1 MLAGPHTKADAAS
14 NKHRSWKSPPASP
27 QASICCVGIISR
39 SDGLLLRD
47 RSRDGGAVG
56 EMQAKNPRE
65 ATIRQGKCTERNG
78 ELRSSQG
85 RRWQERRGK
94 KNEDQVASQKL
105 VVKMDIGDEEAKTK
119 AKRVVWHIAGFER
132 LTVDTELNKLTVSG
146 TMDPVKVVNKL
157 TKLHAEMVSFGAAK
171 EDDGKKEGG
180 KKNEDQ
186 VASQKLVVKVD
197 LGDEEDRT
205 KAKRVV
211 WHIAGFER
219 LTVDKKHSKL
229 TVSGTMDPVKV
240 VNKLTKLHA
249 EMVSFG
255 AAKEDDGKKEGGK
268 KNEDQVASQKL
279 VVKMDIGD
287 EEAKTK
293 AKRVVWHIAGFER
306 LTVDTELNKLTVS
319 GTMDPVKVVNKLTKL
334 HAEMVSFGAAKEDDG
349 KKEGGK
355 KNEDQV
361 ASQKLVVKVD
371 LGDEEDRTKA
381 KRVVWHIAGFER
393 LTVDKKH
400 SKLTV
405 SGTIDPVKVVNK
417 LTKLHAEMVSFGA
430 AKEDDGKKEGGKK
443 NEDQVASQKLV
454 VKMDIGDEEAKTK
467 AKRVVWH
474 IAGFERL
481 TVDTELNKLTVSGTM
496 DPVKV
501 VNKLTKLH
509 AEMVSF
515 GAAKEDDG
523 KKEGGK
529 KNEDQVASQKL
540 VVKVDKGDE
549 EDRTKAKRV
558 VWHIAGFE
566 RLTVDTKLNKLTASG
581 TMDPVKVVNK
591 LTKLHAEMMSFGA
604 AKEDDGKKEGGKK
617 NEDQVASQLVVKVD
631 IGDEEDRTKGKRV
644 VWHVAGFERLT
655 VDTELNKLTVSGTMD
670 PVKVVNKLTKLHA
683 EMVIFG
689 AAKEDDG
696 KKEGGKKN
704 EDQVASQ
711 LVVKV
716 DLGDEED
723 RTKAKRV
730 VWHIAG
736 FERLTVD
743 TELNKLT
750 VSGTMDPVK
759 VVNKL
764 TKLHA
769 EMVSFGAAKE
779 DDGKKEGGKKNEDQV
794 ASQKLVVKVDLGN
807 EEDKIRA
814 EQVVQCIAGFERLA
828 VDTTHTKLTV
838 SGTLDPVEVVNKL
851 RKSLHAE
858 MVSCG
863 AAKEDGGKKEG
874 GKKNEDQVT
883 SQKLVVKVDL
893 RDEKDRKVFRK
904 DAWKEVNRIAGF
916 DYLAMDTKDNKLTV
930 SGIMDPVEVVNELRE
945 SWDTEIV
952 SFGTAKEDDGKKE
965 EGKKNGVL
973 VANRVKASQR
983 RSGRQSCR
991 VEFLE

>member
-268 KNEDQVASQKL
+268 KNEDQVASQ
-279 VVKMDIGD
+279 
-287 EEAKTK
+287 
-293 AKRVVWHIAGFER
+293 
-306 LTVDTELNKLTVS
+306 
-319 GTMDPVKVVNKLTKL
+319 
-334 HAEMVSFGAAKEDDG
+334 
-349 KKEGGK
+349 
-355 KNEDQV
+355 
-361 ASQKLVVKVD
+361 LVVKVD
-371 LGDEEDRTKA
+371 LGDEEDR
-381 KRVVWHIAGFER
+381 
-393 LTVDKKH
+393 
-400 SKLTV
+400 
-405 SGTIDPVKVVNK
+405 
-417 LTKLHAEMVSFGA
+417 
-430 AKEDDGKKEGGKK
+430 
-443 NEDQVASQKLV
+443 
-454 VKMDIGDEEAKTK
+454 TK

-617 NEDQVASQLVVKVD
+617 NEDQVASQKLVVKVD

-711 LVVKV
+711 KLVVKV

>member
-529 KNEDQVASQKL
+529 KNEDQVASQL
-540 VVKVDKGDE
+540 VVKVDLGDE

-558 VWHIAGFE
+558 VWHI
-566 RLTVDTKLNKLTASG
+566 
-581 TMDPVKVVNK
+581 
-591 LTKLHAEMMSFGA
+591 
-604 AKEDDGKKEGGKK
+604 
-617 NEDQVASQLVVKVD
+617 
-631 IGDEEDRTKGKRV
+631 
-644 VWHVAGFERLT
+644 AGFERLT

-711 LVVKV
+711 KLVVKV

>member
-631 IGDEEDRTKGKRV
+631 
-644 VWHVAGFERLT
+644 
-655 VDTELNKLTVSGTMD
+655 
-670 PVKVVNKLTKLHA
+670 
-683 EMVIFG
+683 
-689 AAKEDDG
+689 
-696 KKEGGKKN
+696 
-704 EDQVASQ
+704 
-711 LVVKV
+711 
-716 DLGDEED
+716 LGDEED

>member
-361 ASQKLVVKVD
+361 ASQLVVKVD
-371 LGDEEDRTKA
+371 LGDEEDR
-381 KRVVWHIAGFER
+381 
-393 LTVDKKH
+393 
-400 SKLTV
+400 
-405 SGTIDPVKVVNK
+405 
-417 LTKLHAEMVSFGA
+417 
-430 AKEDDGKKEGGKK
+430 
-443 NEDQVASQKLV
+443 
-454 VKMDIGDEEAKTK
+454 TK

-617 NEDQVASQLVVKVD
+617 NEDQVASQKLVVKVD

-711 LVVKV
+711 KLVVKV

>member
-268 KNEDQVASQKL
+268 KNEDQVASQ
-279 VVKMDIGD
+279 
-287 EEAKTK
+287 
-293 AKRVVWHIAGFER
+293 
-306 LTVDTELNKLTVS
+306 
-319 GTMDPVKVVNKLTKL
+319 
-334 HAEMVSFGAAKEDDG
+334 
-349 KKEGGK
+349 
-355 KNEDQV
+355 
-361 ASQKLVVKVD
+361 LVVKVD

-617 NEDQVASQLVVKVD
+617 NEDQVASQKLVVKVD

-711 LVVKV
+711 KLVVKV